1 MVSRGYSLVL
11 DRCKKKNSNDI
22 LFFFPSNQEV
32 GAEVLVKISLLK
44 KFGNNYF
51 TENI

>member
-11 DRCKKKNSNDI
+11 DRCKKNSNDV
-22 LFFFPSNQEV
+22 LFLFPSNQEV
-32 GAEVLVKISLLK
+32 GAEVLVKSSLLK
-44 KFGNNYF
+44 KFGNNYS